1 MILSGDD
8 LTRLDADR
16 LDLLRKLLPPTGV
29 AARFADAELG
39 VGAAELADR
48 RLVFLLN
55 QDDAPRTRSFRFDR
69 PCRSRELWTGEDLG
83 AREGEVTLTLPARAG
98 RVVVCMREA

>member
-1 MILSGDD
+1 MVLSGDD

-16 LDLLRKLLPPTGV
+16 LLLLRKLLPPTGV

-39 VGAAELADR
+39 VGTAAQADR

-55 QDDAPRTRSFRFDR
+55 ADDAPRTRSFRLEVR
-69 PCRSRELWTGEDLG
+69 HRVRELWTGEDLG
-83 AREGEVTLTLPARAG
+83 LREGEVALTLAARSG
-98 RVVVCMREA
+98 RVVVCMRDA